1 VTFVELGKVV
11 EVQSCAAGVEVWGGK
26 WMGEV
31 VELVLL
37 VVVTKQ
43 TIKEVNGNRDEKVDD
58 EIDDEVDDDKVNDL
72 EVKYMS

>member
-1 VTFVELGKVV
+1 
-11 EVQSCAAGVEVWGGK
+11 
-26 WMGEV
+26 MGDV